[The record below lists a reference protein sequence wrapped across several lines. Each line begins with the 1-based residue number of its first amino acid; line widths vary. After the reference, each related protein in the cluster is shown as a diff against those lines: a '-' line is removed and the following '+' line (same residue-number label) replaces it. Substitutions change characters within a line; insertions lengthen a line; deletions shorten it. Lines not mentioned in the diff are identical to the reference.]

1 MKSIT
6 LIRRWLQEKP
16 VGLTAAV
23 IIMGLPGVIYG
34 SYLLAYRNKIYPGVK
49 VGQVE
54 LGNRSITE
62 ARGLIEGKLEGQ
74 NPVGLRL
81 QWQEQTWEL
90 DLAVMDLKYDADKTA
105 REALK
110 IGRDNKLD
118 QWRAWF
124 EGVSVPVEWQIN
136 EEVLVG
142 AVATV
147 AAQIDKPMIKPEIKL
162 NEKELEVLRGENG
175 CEVEKDKLMQ
185 KIYQRLDEGEPA
197 VIDVS
202 VREIVSTIG
211 EAEIQA
217 TVERANKLVG
227 DQLVLEA
234 PENSHVLKSGELIS
248 FLDFEG
254 GIDEIK
260 VASYAATV
268 AKTVDRPPQNAAFR
282 FESGKVR
289 EFKPGKEGLKLN
301 QTETILQMAAA
312 IDQLQEEGVDN
323 QKIGL
328 MVTKTPPAVKTD
340 QVNSFG
346 IKELLGRGVSTFR
359 GSILPRVH
367 NVNLSAQRISGT
379 LVAPG
384 EVFSFNSVVGEVAD
398 VTGYQQAYVIRSGRT
413 VLDDGGGVCQTST
426 TLFRAVMEAG
436 LPIIERRAHSY
447 RVGYYEQNAKPG
459 LDATVFSPTT
469 DFKFVNDTPAHILV
483 QTIVNVPARTLTVE
497 IYGTSDGRKGE
508 VANHQVWD
516 QAPPPPDLYQDDPSI
531 PAGQVKQV
539 DWSAWGA
546 KVKFD
551 YRVKR
556 GGETIYEKTFYQVYQ
571 PWQAVYLRGVAP

>member
-16 VGLTAAV
+16 VGLTAAG
-23 IIMGLPGVIYG
+23 II
-34 SYLLAYRNKIYPGVK
+34 K
-49 VGQVE
+49 
-54 LGNRSITE
+54 
-62 ARGLIEGKLEGQ
+62 GKLEGQ

-147 AAQIDKPMIKPEIKL
+147 SAQIDKPMIKPEIKL

-175 CEVEKDKLMQ
+175 WEVEKDKLMQ

-217 TVERANKLVG
+217 TVERANKIVG

-459 LDATVFSPTT
+459 LDATVF
-469 DFKFVNDTPAHILV
+469 
-483 QTIVNVPARTLTVE
+483 
-497 IYGTSDGRKGE
+497 
-508 VANHQVWD
+508 
-516 QAPPPPDLYQDDPSI
+516 
-531 PAGQVKQV
+531 
-539 DWSAWGA
+539 
-546 KVKFD
+546 
-551 YRVKR
+551 
-556 GGETIYEKTFYQVYQ
+556 
-571 PWQAVYLRGVAP
+571 

>member
-175 CEVEKDKLMQ
+175 WEVEKDKLMQ

-571 PWQAVYLRGVAP
+571 PWQAVFLRGIQ